1 VQNQLE
7 LDAREGGKW
16 GVMLTLISHRPQD
29 FPEAVLSFS
38 TGNFVLSPTD
48 DDSAELMRDKWQA
61 SPTVLHAAKKHIRP
75 PTAKDGSTMVVI
87 FKTRSG
93 PVTQL
98 LNLKMGGI
106 RLWAFSTSNE
116 DSYVRDVLYSQIG
129 GQETRRLLAALY
141 PAGTLLPEIERRKLA
156 LQNSGVMVD
165 SEKED
170 GVINELIR
178 EIKGK
183 YDAARLQGAVAQGDR
198 RA

>member
-1 VQNQLE
+1 
-7 LDAREGGKW
+7 
-16 GVMLTLISHRPQD
+16 
-29 FPEAVLSFS
+29 
-38 TGNFVLSPTD
+38 
-48 DDSAELMRDKWQA
+48 
-61 SPTVLHAAKKHIRP
+61 
-75 PTAKDGSTMVVI
+75 MVVI

-141 PAGTLLPEIERRKLA
+141 PAGTVLPEIERRKLA